1 MKAEGAGDSVHR
13 VINLRAAKHRL
24 EKCATPLGNHIL
36 WVKALIATA
45 IRVAMERR
53 ALGQVDGLYGGARDY
68 LQEIDFEAYVQLA
81 MLADGSDAGLH
92 FLRFWDTE
100 AYDPSRINMEVD
112 TVRAELDEL
121 FLEEKATSHGFT
133 RFILDTLAQPILIPG
148 TVLGGEAK
156 VICSTP
162 EDITIIRRCFARMQ
176 CWVSMLMEV
185 LQAEFP
191 KWNISSA
198 LCIFNLGSHGERRL
212 LGEDDDQASAFD
224 RNIKTIAK
232 HCSVPRDDL
241 QSQLMDFKPLA
252 EHIYK
257 NTHACTYWEA
267 WQKAKRHID
276 QSRSKHASYRAKHPV
291 DAIEP
296 ALATYGIRVGCTT
309 SGTEST
315 FSVQT
320 WLLHPTR
327 DHMKMETEKDEIKLV
342 KDLDK
347 ESQAEIDDIIL
358 GGQKVWAELYGI
370 PREGLSKRV
379 DNGKRSG
386 SKGGKTRA
394 MFIQQR
400 RAEAG
405 RLALN
410 APHRTIEETKARA
423 REMGKREWSAS
434 MDKEVAFNTTK
445 RRRKF
450 LEAVD
455 AGHILAEDVTEN
467 DKNDAAEYMAHV
479 KSLQAV
485 NARKREAVRAK
496 LRPATKNRL
505 A

>member
-1 MKAEGAGDSVHR
+1 M
-13 VINLRAAKHRL
+13 
-24 EKCATPLGNHIL
+24 
-36 WVKALIATA
+36 
-45 IRVAMERR
+45 
-53 ALGQVDGLYGGARDY
+53 
-68 LQEIDFEAYVQLA
+68 
-81 MLADGSDAGLH
+81 
-92 FLRFWDTE
+92 
-100 AYDPSRINMEVD
+100 
-112 TVRAELDEL
+112 
-121 FLEEKATSHGFT
+121 
-133 RFILDTLAQPILIPG
+133 
-148 TVLGGEAK
+148 
-156 VICSTP
+156 
-162 EDITIIRRCFARMQ
+162 
-176 CWVSMLMEV
+176 
-185 LQAEFP
+185 
-191 KWNISSA
+191 
-198 LCIFNLGSHGERRL
+198 
-212 LGEDDDQASAFD
+212 
-224 RNIKTIAK
+224 
-232 HCSVPRDDL
+232 
-241 QSQLMDFKPLA
+241 
-252 EHIYK
+252 
-257 NTHACTYWEA
+257 
-267 WQKAKRHID
+267 
-276 QSRSKHASYRAKHPV
+276 

-370 PREGLSKRV
+370 PRERLSKRV

-386 SKGGKTRA
+386 SKGGKTHA

-455 AGHILAEDVTEN
+455 AGHILAEDVTEK
-467 DKNDAAEYMAHV
+467 DKTDAAEYMAHV

-485 NARKREAVRAK
+485 NALKREAVRAK
-496 LRPATKNRL
+496 LRPATKSTCLMRSLWTRTQSLGHCGHAYSRTTSRKSSYVRMSTSLLCTIRPNHTR
-505 A
+505 